1 MNFIDLKRQYKAYKS
16 EIDQAVAQVLESCQF
31 VLGEPV
37 QRLEE
42 ALAEFTGSRYAI
54 GVGSGT
60 DALILSLMALDV
72 GPGDEVLT
80 TPFTFIATAEA
91 IALLGARPVF
101 VDIDQA
107 TMNMDTEALKAVI
120 AEREKAGARLRG
132 IIPVGLYGQCADM
145 DEINRIAGEHGLFV
159 VEDACQSFG
168 ASYKNGMS
176 CALSEI
182 GVTSFFPAKPLG
194 AYGDGGM
201 AFTDDES
208 LAKRI
213 RCLRVHGERAR
224 YDHVEIGLNA
234 RLDALQAAILLAKV
248 PHFPDEIRARQKA
261 AETYRQLIE
270 QNLPGVVPPVVRD
283 DRTHVYAQYTVRVRD
298 GVRDA
303 VIRSMQK
310 KGIPYA
316 IHYPVPLHLQP
327 AFGHLGYGPGDM
339 PVAEQASR
347 EVLSLPMHPFITE
360 SEQAKV
366 VQAMESGLRQGMG
379 H

>member
-1 MNFIDLKRQYKAYKS
+1 MNFIDLKRQYDAYRA
-16 EIDQAVAQVLESCQF
+16 EIDQAMSQVLESCQF

-42 ALAEFTGSRYAI
+42 TLADFVGAKHAI

-60 DALILSLMALDV
+60 DALILALMAQDIR
-72 GPGDEVLT
+72 PGEEVIT

-107 TMNMDTEALKAVI
+107 TLNMDVDALKDVI
-120 AEREKAGARLRG
+120 AEREGAGAKVRG

-145 DEINRIAGEHGLFV
+145 DEINQVADEHNLFV
-159 VEDACQSFG
+159 LEDACQSFG
-168 ASYKNGMS
+168 ASYRDKMS
-176 CALSEI
+176 CALSKI

-201 AFTDDES
+201 IFTDDDS
-208 LAKRI
+208 LAKRLKG
-213 RCLRVHGERAR
+213 LRVHGERAR

-234 RLDALQAAILLAKV
+234 RLDALQAAILLAKF
-248 PHFPDEIRARQKA
+248 PHFQDEIKARQRA
-261 AETYRQLIE
+261 AKIYWQLIE
-270 QNLPGVVPPVVRD
+270 QRLPGVSPPVVRD
-283 DRTHVYAQYTVRVRD
+283 DRTHVYAQYTIRLKD
-298 GVRDA
+298 GIRDA
-303 VIRSMQK
+303 VIQSMQDN
-310 KGIPYA
+310 GVPYA

-327 AFGHLGYGPGDM
+327 AFAYLGYKAGSM
-339 PVAEQASR
+339 PVSEQAAQ

-360 SEQAKV
+360 PEQAEV
-366 VQAMESGLRQGMG
+366 IQAIEHGIKKI
-379 H
+379 